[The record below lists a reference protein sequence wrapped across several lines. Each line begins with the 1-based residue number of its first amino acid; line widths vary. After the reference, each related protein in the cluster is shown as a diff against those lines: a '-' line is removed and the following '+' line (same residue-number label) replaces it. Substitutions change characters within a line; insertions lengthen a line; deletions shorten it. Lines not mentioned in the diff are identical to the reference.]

1 VVGLIALLFVLGAVQ
16 HVVINVMAP
25 RVMGT
30 AMDMH
35 PLLVMLGLLLGAKL
49 AGIWGAIFGVPVFG
63 VILDTTDLI
72 YRRVME
78 RRYGFH
84 PPSRAEM
91 AAEDEPSSSHQH
103 GPSVSDPPAV
113 SATPADP
120 RSGPEVP
127 SPVAAP
133 SLASANP
140 PQQDPEREM
149 TTIS

>member
-1 VVGLIALLFVLGAVQ
+1 
-16 HVVINVMAP
+16 
-25 RVMGT
+25 MGT

-91 AAEDEPSSSHQH
+91 DAEDELSSTHHH
-103 GPSVSDPPAV
+103 GPGVSEPPAG
-113 SATPADP
+113 SATPAGP
-120 RSGPEVP
+120 RSGLDVP
-127 SPVAAP
+127 SPVAVP
-133 SLASANP
+133 SPASANP
-140 PQQDPEREM
+140 PQHDPEREM